1 MIIPFSFWGADKF
14 SGIAQ
19 VLQQS
24 ENFTGWFTQWA
35 AVVQASQQTE
45 NFTNY
50 LNAPWVPVVQTSQQT
65 ENFNAW

>member
-1 MIIPFSFWGADKF
+1 MFPFSFWGADPF
-14 SGIAQ
+14 AGLTQ
-19 VLQQS
+19 VSQQT

-35 AVVQASQQTE
+35 PVVQTSEQTE

-50 LNAPWVPVVQTSQQT
+50 FTAIWAATAETSEQT